1 MSRKWRN
8 TLIGVLVAALVV
20 VGIWL
25 LSRAPSDFKD
35 KYEGVNLSSD
45 VTGIG
50 RSNTYDSY
58 VAQYADMPAVTET
71 IEVDLASF
79 EGKGGS
85 ICADGV
91 MTEDESDLTWK
102 VEVPKAGLYNI
113 RLEYLTT
120 ESRGVDIEREIA
132 INGEVPFSGASTL
145 SFPRLWTDAGEI
157 RKDCLLYTSPSPRDR
172 G

>member
-35 KYEGVNLSSD
+35 KYEGVNLSTD

-50 RSNTYDSY
+50 RSNTYDAY
-58 VAQYADMPAVTET
+58 VAQYADLPAVTET
-71 IEVDLASF
+71 VEVDLASF

-85 ICADGV
+85 VCADGV

-102 VEVPKAGLYNI
+102 VEVACTIAGW
-113 RLEYLTT
+113 
-120 ESRGVDIEREIA
+120 
-132 INGEVPFSGASTL
+132 ST
-145 SFPRLWTDAGEI
+145 
-157 RKDCLLYTSPSPRDR
+157 
-172 G
+172 